1 MATLVKGPFSLKW
14 GDTTLE
20 DIEDLSVDYS
30 VDTEDFKTIQG
41 QTYEIAGSHKAVV
54 ELTLL
59 ASDIPSLA
67 ALLPQYF
74 VDDGEVLSTGE
85 TVAHADGAIDIV
97 PGGCS
102 TDPIYNHL
110 DIIACGSSANI
121 ARMVNARTE
130 ISGMEISGKIRKVK
144 VRVIGEPDSGDA
156 TLQFFRS
163 GTISV
168 VS

>member
-14 GDTTLE
+14 GDTTLT
-20 DIEDLSVDYS
+20 DIEEISVDYS
-30 VDTEDFKTIQG
+30 VDTEDFKTIEG
-41 QTYEIAGSHKAVV
+41 QTYEIAGAHKAVA

-59 ASDIPSLA
+59 GSDIPSLA
-67 ALLPQYF
+67 AMLPQYF
-74 VDDGEVLSTGE
+74 VENGDVLSTGE
-85 TVAHADGAIDIV
+85 TIDQADGAIDIV

-102 TDPIYNHL
+102 TNPVYNHL
-110 DIIACGSSANI
+110 DIIACGSLANV

-144 VRVIGEPDSGDA
+144 VRFIGEPDSGDA

-163 GTISV
+163 GTIAV